1 MLSWS
6 SHALR
11 GGVGFFRC
19 RTASRRRCLHLQ
31 RSPFM
36 SSAGKFAREDAE
48 GEASYR
54 PPLKEWNV
62 KVSPF
67 STLRARLGCCIS
79 VRPLD
84 PHAFPEA
91 DRALVAVYGG
101 GGGEDVEDFCVH
113 YDDHGKELLVSTE
126 RADSSL
132 SVHLSVP
139 IKSNLFISTQAKG
152 NVQVKNMECDICK
165 VYTEK
170 GHCSLRSVKGHL
182 VEVRSGGDVT
192 GKGTIH
198 GNVDISAF
206 GKGAVRVKKLQGT
219 EIKVSTEHGALA
231 VKAVYAEYSCVS
243 SCTGKVELGFLHGDA
258 TVNNISGHTRIDGSN
273 GLLKVS
279 SQNGDIDVYVGDG
292 ASSEVLSQEGA
303 VNVRVPSSLRAEVD
317 LCGATVDVSHDVTL
331 HQVQENTSENQ
342 TRVIGYMNCDGP
354 VGEQIRVS
362 TERGSVSLRT
372 QSWLQS
378 LKLGG

>member
-6 SHALR
+6 SPALR
-11 GGVGFFRC
+11 GGVGLFWC
-19 RTASRRRCLHLQ
+19 RTVIRLRCCHQ
-31 RSPFM
+31 RSLFT
-36 SSAGKFAREDAE
+36 SSGGKFAREEADA
-48 GEASYR
+48 SHR
-54 PPLKEWNV
+54 PPLKEWNL

-67 STLRARLGCCIS
+67 STLRARLGCSIS

-91 DRALVAVYGG
+91 DRALVAVYGREQG
-101 GGGEDVEDFCVH
+101 KKDLEDFCVR
-113 YDDHGKELLVSTE
+113 YDDHDKELLVSAE
-126 RADSSL
+126 RGDSNL

-139 IKSNLFISTQAKG
+139 IKTNLFISTHAEG
-152 NVQVKNMECDICK
+152 NVQVENIECDICK
-165 VYTEK
+165 VHTEK

-192 GKGTIH
+192 GEGTIH
-198 GNVDISAF
+198 GNVDISVFDKA
-206 GKGAVRVKKLQGT
+206 AVGVKKLQGT
-219 EIKVSTEHGALA
+219 EMKVSTQDGALA
-231 VKAVYAEYSCVS
+231 VKAVYAEYSCIS
-243 SCTGKVELGFLHGDA
+243 SCAGKVELGFLHGDA
-258 TVNNISGHTRIDGSN
+258 TVKNISGHTRIDGSN

-279 SQNGDIDVYVGDG
+279 SQSGDIDVYVGDG

-303 VNVRVPSSLRAEVD
+303 VNVRVPSSLRAQVE

-331 HQVQENTSENQ
+331 HQVKENTSEKQ

-354 VGEQIRVS
+354 VGQQIRVS